1 MMPHSEFSSPPVSLE
16 KLALLQNRHGDTEK
30 AGGTSSSEAGELL
43 LPDMLL
49 PTRIRRGSVEQLGMP
64 GTGEEVR
71 PGEFA
76 RISRSSY
83 FSSHTSLT
91 STASTP
97 RSPRMRVRCQL
108 LGPLLAV
115 HLPLPPTTPAA
126 PPSPPSAHHKSHHA
140 RFVADCEIP
149 PLSLLPPGYAA
160 RFLTT
165 RSMSRVSLGPPTS
178 DTRVARAQVR
188 QPLELRAAAWP
199 ATCVC
204 RCLDQRR
211 SVLGELMQL
220 VGHSWLKAQVEQP
233 SQSDPTLAAA
243 ELPPWQRRSYPFGS
257 VRTAP
262 LGSAR
267 ALLVRH
273 LGCAWRHWAARYSQG

>member
-1 MMPHSEFSSPPVSLE
+1 MPHSELSSPPVSLE

-30 AGGTSSSEAGELL
+30 ASGTSSSEAGELL

-49 PTRIRRGSVEQLGMP
+49 PTRIRRGTVEQLGMP

-108 LGPLLAV
+108 IGPLLAAR
-115 HLPLPPTTPAA
+115 LPLPPTTPAA

-140 RFVADCEIP
+140 RFVADCETP
-149 PLSLLPPGYAA
+149 PLFPPP
-160 RFLTT
+160 
-165 RSMSRVSLGPPTS
+165 SR
-178 DTRVARAQVR
+178 
-188 QPLELRAAAWP
+188 
-199 ATCVC
+199 TC
-204 RCLDQRR
+204 
-211 SVLGELMQL
+211 
-220 VGHSWLKAQVEQP
+220 
-233 SQSDPTLAAA
+233 
-243 ELPPWQRRSYPFGS
+243 
-257 VRTAP
+257 
-262 LGSAR
+262 R
-267 ALLVRH
+267 ALPNHSEHVA
-273 LGCAWRHWAARYSQG
+273 GITWPPNE